1 MNQHDICDSLAKS
14 QMFIFDCATAARQ
27 NGADTM
33 QAIIVKD
40 KLILTFQPPQYTVID
55 NHTLTQP
62 ANVKQLPNSIG
73 DQLIET
79 YHYDLIDD
87 TQIMLEEVD
96 KLIDE
101 LTNDVWLIHS
111 IP

>member
-14 QMFIFDCATAARQ
+14 QMFIFDCATAAKL

-40 KLILTFQPPQYTVID
+40 KLVLTFQPPQYTVLE

-62 ANVKQLPNSIG
+62 ANVKQLPDSIG
-73 DQLIET
+73 DQVIES
-79 YHYDLIDD
+79 YHYDLIND
-87 TQIMLEEVD
+87 TQVMLEEVD

-101 LTNDVWLIHS
+101 LVDDVWLIN
-111 IP
+111 PLP